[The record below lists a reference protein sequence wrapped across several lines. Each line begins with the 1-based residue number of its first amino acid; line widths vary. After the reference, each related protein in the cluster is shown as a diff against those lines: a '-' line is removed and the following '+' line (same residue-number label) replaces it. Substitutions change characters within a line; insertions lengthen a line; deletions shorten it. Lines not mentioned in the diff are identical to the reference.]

1 MSVSGKAQNVQSTLS
16 LLSPL
21 TRAPLGVPFLY
32 QRITSTSPIT
42 ALIST
47 RSANTTFTVLH
58 LDGRTDWIVAQRAA
72 LLAWTGHTLAATPR
86 IQRQLPP
93 AHWGSTE
100 LTGRGLAALSARGHI
115 YQLALAEGEELVLHP
130 SSVVAYSV
138 TRQPPQPSRFRST
151 SLALQVPEAVTA
163 WFDGLQALREARK
176 TAAWQF
182 LARLLHGLRTTA
194 RRTIWGDRLFLQF
207 RGPTTILMSSRPSSR
222 FPGRDVLS
230 DEQVNE
236 IADAP
241 AGSVEAA
248 VERAARP
255 AASGAEKTTDAAD
268 VKVAGAAGGVAA
280 AEDGGKVKFED
291 GKNLKDIKK

>member
-1 MSVSGKAQNVQSTLS
+1 M
-16 LLSPL
+16 
-21 TRAPLGVPFLY
+21 PFLY

-47 RSANTTFTVLH
+47 RSANTTFTVLR

-86 IQRQLPP
+86 IQRQLSP

-130 SSVVAYSV
+130 SSVLAYSI
-138 TRQPPQPSRFRST
+138 TRHPPEPFRFRST

-163 WFDGLQALREARK
+163 WLDGLQFLRDARR
-176 TAAWQF
+176 TAAWKF
-182 LARLLHGLRTTA
+182 VARLLFNLRTAA

-248 VERAARP
+248 VERAASASASP
-255 AASGAEKTTDAAD
+255 AAGAKTADAAD
-268 VKVAGAAGGVAA
+268 VKVGAAGASAG
-280 AEDGGKVKFED
+280 EDGKVKFED
-291 GKNLKDIKK
+291 GKNLKEFEK